1 MTALDQFLRDQ
12 RVALARRYVRPGD
25 RLLDAACDD
34 RTLLERSAFAS
45 KRAAG
50 IAREAQPFRQ
60 GKIDVRRGSLPA
72 DHPFAPGEFDTIVLL
87 HALPEQRDAL
97 ARECLRLL
105 SPGGRVILVLPDALA
120 PRLHPLLRAL
130 HLSEATPPLPAPPD
144 LLDHRGPFQLA
155 GLRLLHHGRSR
166 LALARLFV
174 FEKARGWPSTIE
186 VKPVL
191 AATTLR
197 AIR

>member
-1 MTALDQFLRDQ
+1 MSALDQYLRDR
-12 RVALARRYVRPGD
+12 RVAMARHYVRPGD

-50 IAREAQPFRQ
+50 IARGAPTFRQ
-60 GKIDVRRGSLPA
+60 GKIDIRAGSLPA

-105 SPGGRVILVLPDALA
+105 SPGGRVVLVLPDALA
-120 PRLHPLLRAL
+120 PRLHPLLRSLRLTGA
-130 HLSEATPPLPAPPD
+130 PAPTPAPTD
-144 LLDHRGPFQLA
+144 LLDHRGPFQSA
-155 GLRLLHHGRSR
+155 GLRLLKHDRAR
-166 LALARLFV
+166 WALAQLFV
-174 FEKARGWPSTIE
+174 FEKARGWPATIE
-186 VKPVL
+186 VKPIL
-191 AATTLR
+191 PATTLR
-197 AIR
+197 AVR